1 MEQSTSN
8 GQSGQQTGLWSAMPA
23 PQHTAGSGCV
33 CTRGVS
39 SVSVAVDDTALEIVE
54 DRHTKK
60 EERSEVR
67 SRFGARLP
75 NRGILHPKGE

>member
-1 MEQSTSN
+1 
-8 GQSGQQTGLWSAMPA
+8 MPA